1 VAFVKTN
8 AEGVPNAGV
17 TRVGE
22 VANTNTPVP
31 VSSVTADLR
40 FAELGVP
47 KNVATLDAKPLT
59 PLDIGSPVALVN
71 TPLAGVPNAGVTSV
85 GEEDRTT
92 LPVPVFDVTPVPP

>member
-1 VAFVKTN
+1 MGNPVILVAVPL
-8 AEGVPNAGV
+8 AGVPNTGV
-17 TRVGE
+17 TNVGE
-22 VANTNTPVP
+22 VANTNDPVP

-71 TPLAGVPNAGVTSV
+71 TPLAGVAQCWCYQC
-85 GEEDRTT
+85 R
-92 LPVPVFDVTPVPP
+92 